1 MSTRKRPEKG
11 KSKGKGLRKEFLAF
25 VRISNGFESWG
36 RRYAAAGEGES
47 YNEQE
52 RNVQQD
58 VKKYKNRKIQK
69 PKKERLVD
77 TIGNCWNLSDW
88 QF

>member
-36 RRYAAAGEGES
+36 RRYAAAGARGS
-47 YNEQE
+47 YNETEKKCTQNTKR
-52 RNVQQD
+52 RN
-58 VKKYKNRKIQK
+58 
-69 PKKERLVD
+69 PKKVVS
-77 TIGNCWNLSDW
+77 IY
-88 QF
+88 